1 MTQQEEYQDS
11 KKRAAIGKMTGFTG
25 VLCNLLLAGSK
36 LVIGKMAASTSITAD
51 GLNNLSDAA
60 SSIVTLFGFKLAEKP
75 ADKEHPYGHAR
86 FEYLASLVVAAMILV
101 IGFELAKTS
110 VLKLLQPASIEFSM
124 LMTVVLIGSILV
136 KFWMMFFYRKMGD
149 KIQSNTLFAAAAD
162 SRNDVLT
169 TGAVLAATI
178 VEHISGWKIDGLMGG
193 LVSVFIIVS
202 GISLAK
208 DTISPLLGEGANSN
222 LREQLIG
229 YVNGCPLVLGCHD
242 LMVHDYGPGRQYAS
256 IHVEIDK
263 KIDPMVCHDEIDRIE
278 RECLE
283 RFGVHMVI
291 HYDPVIT
298 DDAELNKI
306 HGQVMNILQGMD
318 EGITIHDFR
327 VHTHEGKK
335 ELVFDMVV
343 PSEWQGQENDIVR
356 ELTDRLEKENKETY
370 LTKITFDLEA
380 GA

>member
-1 MTQQEEYQDS
+1 MAQENQDS
-11 KKRAAIGKMTGFTG
+11 KKRAAVGKMTGFIG

-36 LVIGKMAASTSITAD
+36 LVIGKLAASTSITAD

-60 SSIVTLFGFKLAEKP
+60 SSIVTLLGFKLAEKP

-110 VLKLLQPASIEFSM
+110 VLKLIHPASIEFSM
-124 LMTVVLIGSILV
+124 LMIIVLIGSILV
-136 KFWMMFFYRKMGD
+136 KLWMMFFYRKMGD

-169 TGAVLAATI
+169 TTAVLAATV

-208 DTISPLLGEGANSN
+208 DTISPLLGEGANTG

-229 YVNGCPLVLGCHD
+229 YISSCPLVLGCHD
-242 LMVHDYGPGRQYAS
+242 LLVHDYGPGRQYAS

-278 RECLE
+278 RECLN

-298 DDAELNKI
+298 DDAELDQI
-306 HGQVMNILQGMD
+306 RHQVLAILQQID
-318 EGITIHDFR
+318 AEITIHDFR

-343 PSEWQGQENDIVR
+343 PSEWQGQEKDIIR
-356 ELTDRLEKENKETY
+356 ELTERLQKENKETY
-370 LTKITFDLEA
+370 LTKITFDLEDRA
-380 GA
+380 

>member
-1 MTQQEEYQDS
+1 MAQENQDS
-11 KKRAAIGKMTGFTG
+11 KKRAAVGKMTGFIG

-36 LVIGKMAASTSITAD
+36 LVIGKLAVSTSITAD

-60 SSIVTLFGFKLAEKP
+60 SSIVTLLGFKLAEKP

-110 VLKLLQPASIEFSM
+110 VLKLIHPASIEFSM
-124 LMTVVLIGSILV
+124 LMILVLIGSILV
-136 KFWMMFFYRKMGD
+136 KLWMMFFYRKMGD

-169 TGAVLAATI
+169 TAAVLAATV

-208 DTISPLLGEGANSN
+208 DTISPLLGEGANTG

-229 YVNGCPLVLGCHD
+229 YISSCPLVLGCHD
-242 LMVHDYGPGRQYAS
+242 LLVHDYGPGRQYAS

-278 RECLE
+278 RECLN

-298 DDAELNKI
+298 DDAELDQI
-306 HGQVMNILQGMD
+306 YHQVLTILQQID
-318 EGITIHDFR
+318 TEITIHDFR

-343 PSEWQGQENDIVR
+343 PSEWQGQEKDIVR
-356 ELTDRLEKENKETY
+356 ELTERLQKENKETY
-370 LTKITFDLEA
+370 LTKITFDIEDRA
-380 GA
+380 